1 MLRTI
6 KTTLVVTLLFV
17 AAPAVA
23 QAGSLSKEIRGYW
36 TSERMQTAI
45 PGDALL
51 SDEMVVG
58 PLGDLGLGL
67 DETMAGGGLE
77 PRVENPRA
85 RPFRTHGKV
94 FFTLGN
100 LDYVCSGTSIKS
112 KTRSLVATAGHC
124 TYSEADGYASNFM
137 FAPAYN
143 EGNTPFGEW
152 TAKRL
157 RATKQW
163 EAREDIRYDVGMATV
178 SRLNGKKLARVVG
191 KRGIAFN
198 RSRKQ
203 NFDAF
208 GYPAGDPYDGES
220 MRHCKSPGEG
230 TDNRQDNPEPIRI
243 DCGMTGGSSGGGW
256 VINGRDVNSVVSYGY
271 ECGFGPL
278 PLPVPCNNP
287 ERGKLFGPYF
297 GDEIRK
303 LYRQEK
309 R

>member
-1 MLRTI
+1 VLRTI
-6 KTTLVVTLLFV
+6 KTTLVFALLLA
-17 AAPAVA
+17 AAPAAA
-23 QAGSLSKEIRGYW
+23 QAGVSAKEIRAYW
-36 TSERMQTAI
+36 TPERMETAI

-51 SDEMVVG
+51 SDEMGIG
-58 PLGDLGLGL
+58 PLDLGLGL
-67 DETMAGGGLE
+67 GETMAGGGLE

-94 FFTLGN
+94 FFTLGGIN
-100 LDYVCSGTSIKS
+100 YVCSGTSIKS

-124 TYSEADGYASNFM
+124 TYSEMDGYASNFM

-157 RATKQW
+157 RATEQW

-178 SRLNGKKLARVVG
+178 SKRNGRRLAEVVG
-191 KRGIAFN
+191 KRGITFN
-198 RSRKQ
+198 KSRDQ

-220 MRHCKSPGEG
+220 MRHCKSPAEG

-256 VINGRDVNSVVSYGY
+256 VINGEDVNSVVSYGY
-271 ECGFGPL
+271 ECTIPL
-278 PLPVPCNNP
+278 FPCENP
-287 ERGKLFGPYF
+287 EAGKLFGPYF
-297 GDEIRK
+297 GDEIK
-303 LYRQEK
+303 QLYRQEK